1 MMMDVTWW
9 WTKRRNSNET
19 IEARKWQNGIA
30 IDDEYE
36 MEMEL
41 KWWLTW
47 NHNGMNEGNGNE

>member
-1 MMMDVTWW
+1 M
-9 WTKRRNSNET
+9 
-19 IEARKWQNGIA
+19 EARKWQNGIA